1 MTDPR
6 FGAGPPEAD
15 GWPATDGWTDD
26 CEQQAQTLTGHIKQ
40 QLGPWFGNT
49 EQPQD
54 QPPDWFN
61 P

>member
-6 FGAGPPEAD
+6 FGAGPPAAD
-15 GWPATDGWTDD
+15 GWPATDGWTED
-26 CEQQAQTLTGHIKQ
+26 CEQKAQSFTDRIQQ
-40 QLGPWFGNT
+40 QLDRWFGNT
-49 EQPQD
+49 EQDQN